1 MLVRGAN
8 GGLLERAGEL
18 GVARQA
24 LHEAMAGDGQAVV
37 VVGAAGM
44 GKSALLGAVR
54 GEAVDAGF
62 RVLGARGELLEHDF
76 PWGAVRSL
84 FAGTRRERQGA
95 AALADIA
102 LSGAQED
109 AGSLFA
115 ALHGLYWLAVELAQE
130 RPLALFVDDAH
141 WVDGLSLRWLAY
153 LAARIGDEPL
163 LLVVAARPGPFEGD
177 EGAWAS
183 LSSHARVIEL
193 GPLSEI
199 ATATLLEN
207 HFDERPDPRFA
218 ADCRQLTG
226 GNPLLLGELA
236 RAIDARGFRPNTA
249 GVAVL
254 ERTPRAALTPNVA
267 LRLHRLGPEALAVAR
282 ALAVLAPHATP
293 ARLAHL
299 ADLDTAAATLGTER
313 LAADGLIATEPA
325 IDFVHPLVRTAAYE
339 DLRPPTRGAWHA
351 NAARLL
357 RDEHVDLDITAGH
370 VLLAD
375 PSRDQSFVALLREA
389 ARRAIARAAPETASG
404 YLNRALAE
412 PPSTDDRVQ
421 VLMELGQAE
430 LAIKPQDAVTHF
442 QQALTAANC
451 LDDDLAA
458 RIGLSHALS
467 FAGRFAEATDV
478 LEEGLAQKEPSD
490 QALDDALIAALLN
503 AARWDVDVRP
513 RCGPHIE
520 ALRRR
525 DRSGEELSPELRAN
539 LAVELLAAGTDREGA
554 LRQAEAALRDAATS
568 ADREAMWVPMVI
580 TPLACAGAMT
590 GARQI
595 NAHIVSRAR
604 AAGQRST
611 LSIALSASAKMRLWI
626 GDVPGALVDG
636 EDALFHAETPISVCY
651 AVMFL
656 AEARRLRDEADLGW
670 SILSEHDMTGLLPQL
685 WPFPQLLAE
694 RGWLRFLCG
703 DSNGALE
710 DLYACGRLLLRYGLH
725 CQAVVPWRGRTALV
739 LASLGHRDQAL
750 RLADMELR
758 LARAWGETRTVV
770 DALNVA
776 AAVMDG
782 DTQRALLQEALA
794 LCAESDYILLRVDT
808 LCALG
813 AALRRRG
820 RRREAREYLVEAQTL
835 AHESGAFAARRRAQ
849 QELLAAG
856 GRPRR
861 PAARGRDALTPSET
875 RVAQLAA
882 EGRSNPEIAQL
893 LFVTRRTVETHLTS
907 AYSKLGVRGRESL
920 AEALR

>member
-442 QQALTAANC
+442 QQALTARSLPDN
-451 LDDDLAA
+451 LAA
-458 RIGLSHALS
+458 RMGLAEALS
-467 FAGRFAEATDV
+467 RAARFAEAVDV
-478 LEEGLAQKEPSD
+478 LRQGLALLNGQDPEL
-490 QALDDALIAALLN
+490 ADAVFAALLN
-503 AARWDVDVRP
+503 TARWDVNVRHSCRP
-513 RCGPHIE
+513 FIE
-520 ALRRR
+520 ALQQR
-525 DRSGEELSPELRAN
+525 DREALTPELHAN
-539 LAVELLAAGTDREGA
+539 LAVELLAEGKDREGA
-554 LRQAEAALRDAATS
+554 LRHAEAAMATADIASQHDAMYVA
-568 ADREAMWVPMVI
+568 MVI
-580 TPLACAGAMT
+580 TPLGFGGEPHRGIAVT
-590 GARQI
+590 HQI
-595 NAHIVSRAR
+595 IDAAR
-604 AAGQRST
+604 AGGQRMV
-611 LSIALSASAKMRLWI
+611 LAVALAGHAWLKLWI
-626 GDVPGALVDG
+626 GQMQDAIVSGEEAL
-636 EDALFHAETPISVCY
+636 SY
-651 AVMFL
+651 ADDPVSNCFAIIFL
-656 AEARRLRDEADLGW
+656 AEAYQVRDKLDVAWALLEEHRL
-670 SILSEHDMTGLLPQL
+670 TGPVPEL
-685 WPFPQLLAE
+685 WPFPWLLTT
-694 RGWLRFLCG
+694 RGWLRFLRG
-703 DSNGALE
+703 QAQDALQ
-710 DLYACGRLLLRYGLH
+710 DLHAAGRLMLRYGFY
-725 CQAVVPWRGRTALV
+725 CPGAIPWRARTTLISA
-739 LASLGHRDQAL
+739 ATGQRDRAQ
-750 RLADMELR
+750 RLANAELR
-758 LARAWGETRTVV
+758 AARAWGEPRAIATALTVAGTV
-770 DALNVA
+770 GDGDEQLLLLEEAIALASAPDHVLPRIDAL
-776 AAVMDG
+776 
-782 DTQRALLQEALA
+782 
-794 LCAESDYILLRVDT
+794 SS
-808 LCALG
+808 LG
-813 AALRRRG
+813 AALRRKG
-820 RRREAREYLVEAQTL
+820 RRREARERLVEAQHL
-835 AHESGAFAARRRAQ
+835 AAEAGALAALRTVRE
-849 QELLAAG
+849 ELLAAG

-861 PAARGRDALTPSET
+861 LAMRGSDALTASEM
-875 RVAQLAA
+875 RVARLAA

-907 AYSKLGVRGRESL
+907 AYGKLGVRGRQDL
-920 AEALR
+920 TKALT